1 MRPEVFLDSGIF
13 IAFLNRRDRW
23 HHQAVSLFDEARPR
37 WATSMLVRAE
47 AYSWILHKYG
57 EESARSFRLLLDR
70 LEGLRVFD
78 ATTDHHAEIVRV
90 LDKYRGAKLT
100 YVDASSLALMNRHLI
115 KQVWSTDH
123 HLGLGGAEVL
133 PRS

>member
-1 MRPEVFLDSGIF
+1 MSPEVFLDSGIF

-23 HHQAVSLFDEARPR
+23 HPQAVSLFDGPRPH

-47 AYSWILHKYG
+47 AYSWFLHKYG
-57 EESARSFRLLLDR
+57 EESARSFRLLLDS
-70 LEGLRVFD
+70 LEGLQVF
-78 ATTDHHAEIVRV
+78 AASAEHHTEVVRV
-90 LDKYRGAKLT
+90 LDRYRGAKLT
-100 YVDASSLALMNRHLI
+100 YVDASSLALMSRHQI

-133 PRS
+133 PR